1 MRYNFLIKIYTML
14 NIKSTIIT
22 VLFFLPQF
30 FFSQYTD
37 EINSNRPGETM
48 SAFSV
53 GKSVIQAEIG
63 FYGINEKHD
72 LLDYKASGFGTDL
85 MIRYGAFLEQ
95 LEFIADIQY
104 QSQEFTTAVT
114 SFKKNNF
121 RQTVLGAKYL
131 IYDPFKNYEKQVNI
145 YSYKANRRFD
155 WHQLIP
161 AVSVFAGA
169 NFVFAD
175 NPYAFGSNTLNFASA
190 KSDISPKVML
200 ITQNHFG
207 DGRWVLVSNIIAD
220 YITTD
225 YSGYGYVLTL
235 TRGFNSKWSGF
246 VENQGYKSDL
256 YSDAIVRGGAAYLLS
271 GNMQIDA
278 SISSNFK
285 NTPSV
290 LYGGL
295 GFSWRYDAKYKEKQ
309 MQFGKESK
317 AKDTKSKSKKSKN
330 KKRQEEDQKNID
342 YQERERKRKARYE

>member
-1 MRYNFLIKIYTML
+1 MLKIKNFF
-14 NIKSTIIT
+14 IT
-22 VLFFLPQF
+22 GLFFIPQLF
-30 FFSQYTD
+30 LAQYTD
-37 EINSNRPGETM
+37 DINSNRPGETM

-63 FYGINEKHD
+63 FYGISQKHD
-72 LLDYKASGFGTDL
+72 LQNYSANGFGTDL
-85 MIRYGAFLEQ
+85 TLRWGLFLEQ
-95 LEFIADIQY
+95 LELIADLQY
-104 QSQEFTTAVT
+104 QSEEFTTPFT
-114 SFKKNNF
+114 SFKKNDF

-131 IYDPFKNYEKQVNI
+131 IYDPFKNYEKSVNI
-145 YSYKANRRFD
+145 YSYKANKRFD

-161 AVSVFAGA
+161 AISVFAGA

-175 NPYAFGSNTLNFASA
+175 NPYAYGSNTFNFASTE
-190 KSDISPKVML
+190 SGISPKVML

-235 TRGFNSKWSGF
+235 THGFNSKWSGF
-246 VENQGYKSDL
+246 IENQGYKSDL
-256 YSDAIVRGGAAYLLS
+256 YSDAIIRGGAAYLLS
-271 GNMQIDA
+271 ANMQIDA

-290 LYGGL
+290 LYGGV
-295 GFSWRYDAKYKEKQ
+295 GFSWRYDTKYKEQQ
-309 MQFGKESK
+309 MQFGKEK
-317 AKDTKSKSKKSKN
+317 KSKKSK
-330 KKRQEEDQKNID
+330 KSKAEKTKEEDQKNID